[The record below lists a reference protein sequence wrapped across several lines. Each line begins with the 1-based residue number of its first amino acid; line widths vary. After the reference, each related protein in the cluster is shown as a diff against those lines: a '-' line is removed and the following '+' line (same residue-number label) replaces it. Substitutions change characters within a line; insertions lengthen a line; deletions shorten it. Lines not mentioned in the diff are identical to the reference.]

1 MAGRWSR
8 AETKRVAREALILG
22 ALWIIYTLGRA
33 AAARRIGPAFS
44 NAHDIWRFER
54 WLHIPSEARL
64 QHWALGW
71 TTGIHAADLYYKYV
85 HLTDFVLISAW
96 LLIWR
101 PEHFKWFRRCIVF
114 MTFFELVGH
123 FVYPLA
129 PPRMNGCTAPNIP
142 CPHGF
147 GIVDT
152 AQLFGNAVYGNDYK
166 NHGVFNQYAAMP
178 SMHVAWSWF
187 FAITVIAIAKSKWRF
202 LIVLH
207 AVAMTYT
214 VVVTGNHYWIDGIVG
229 LMLMAIALV
238 LFNHDSPWE
247 KAKRVRALAGGGG
260 LGAVD
265 Q

>member
-1 MAGRWSR
+1 VDGAVVQDRAVTGRWSW
-8 AETKRVAREALILG
+8 AETRRVAREALVLG
-22 ALWIIYTLGRA
+22 VLWMVYTLGRA
-33 AAARRIGPAFS
+33 LAARHIGRAFP
-44 NAHDIWRFER
+44 NARDVWRLER
-54 WLHIPSEARL
+54 WAHIPSEARL
-64 QHWALGW
+64 QHWALQW
-71 TTGIHAADLYYKYV
+71 NPGIHMADLYYKYV

-101 PEHFKWFRRCIVF
+101 PEHFGWFRRCIVF

-129 PPRMNGCTAPNIP
+129 PPRMNKQ
-142 CPHGF
+142 F

-152 AQLFGNAVYGNDYK
+152 AQLFGNSVYGNDYK
-166 NHGVFNQYAAMP
+166 NHGLFNQYAAMP

-187 FAITVIAIAKSKWRF
+187 FAITVISIAKSKWRF
-202 LIVLH
+202 LILFH

-214 VVVTGNHYWIDGIVG
+214 VVVTGNHYWLDGIVG

-238 LFNHDSPWE
+238 LFNSDSPWTT
-247 KAKRVRALAGGGG
+247 ARPRRRSVPDAPSAAGC
-260 LGAVD
+260 